1 MKSWLLN
8 WGFIIVFAFAGQND
22 TTLSFDTSEGTL
34 ISVDIS
40 PNGKT
45 IAFDLLGHIYLMP
58 SSGGTAEAITK
69 GTSWNML
76 PRFSPDGEKILFT
89 SDRSGSDDLW
99 VQNIK
104 TGNMKNVSK
113 MDIPVHQGTWSTDGK
128 HVFGTALNMKVRH
141 PVYRFNMYG
150 KKQQIIP
157 ARSRSPVNHFA
168 MHPTNNLIYFSH
180 GDGPLYRSGD
190 RIKTYNIQNGEIKT
204 YVDRAGGAANPTLSQ
219 DGKFLAYVHRDDR
232 QTVLVVRNIQTNEEK
247 IVNRNLD
254 FDRMDGGSFYGSYT
268 NMSWHPNNK
277 EIFIS
282 YDATKKHISNQNH

>member
-141 PVYRFNMYG
+141 PVYRFNM
-150 KKQQIIP
+150 
-157 ARSRSPVNHFA
+157 
-168 MHPTNNLIYFSH
+168 
-180 GDGPLYRSGD
+180 
-190 RIKTYNIQNGEIKT
+190 
-204 YVDRAGGAANPTLSQ
+204 
-219 DGKFLAYVHRDDR
+219 
-232 QTVLVVRNIQTNEEK
+232 
-247 IVNRNLD
+247 
-254 FDRMDGGSFYGSYT
+254 
-268 NMSWHPNNK
+268 
-277 EIFIS
+277 
-282 YDATKKHISNQNH
+282 

>member
-22 TTLSFDTSEGTL
+22 VSLSFDTSEGTL

-58 SSGGTAEAITK
+58 SSGGAAEAITK
-69 GTSWNML
+69 GNSWNML

-113 MDIPVHQGTWSTDGK
+113 MDIPVHQGLS
-128 HVFGTALNMKVRH
+128 
-141 PVYRFNMYG
+141 
-150 KKQQIIP
+150 
-157 ARSRSPVNHFA
+157 
-168 MHPTNNLIYFSH
+168 LI
-180 GDGPLYRSGD
+180 
-190 RIKTYNIQNGEIKT
+190 
-204 YVDRAGGAANPTLSQ
+204 
-219 DGKFLAYVHRDDR
+219 
-232 QTVLVVRNIQTNEEK
+232 
-247 IVNRNLD
+247 
-254 FDRMDGGSFYGSYT
+254 
-268 NMSWHPNNK
+268 
-277 EIFIS
+277 
-282 YDATKKHISNQNH
+282 HI